1 MLIANIYEMF
11 HLVFPICVRPMR
23 IFITIIHNAANRHT
37 VDDIGVIAVTSQITP
52 KFSEHGDFGSLIPM

>member
-1 MLIANIYEMF
+1 
-11 HLVFPICVRPMR
+11 MR

-37 VDDIGVIAVTSQITP
+37 VDHIGVIAVTSQITP